1 MSGFIS
7 FLHMCDD
14 EVSILLKMRSCC
26 IEGTER
32 KGNKEDI
39 AFITLARSHVTFK
52 ATRKAGGVAWLP
64 LNRVLASVRARAAFS
79 NPVFCD

>member
-39 AFITLARSHVTFK
+39 AFITLARSHGPSEKLAKQMKKLPRRHLRTFE
-52 ATRKAGGVAWLP
+52 
-64 LNRVLASVRARAAFS
+64 VLMVHK
-79 NPVFCD
+79 